1 MCLLLQRLFPFLL
14 CFPCG
19 GALGVIDF
27 EKELWPI
34 LLERCVECHK
44 APFEQAGRLKE
55 PKAGLRLDGAAHIL
69 RGSDD
74 GLVLSANH
82 PSRSSLYTRTILPF
96 DDADHMPP
104 KGDPLTRKQKE
115 IIRKWI
121 AQGADF
127 GTWEGATDGL
137 DELASQSDEAEYIP
151 EHLRFFE
158 ELSQGLKPLPKQT
171 LDELSAETG
180 LLVRPIG
187 LGSPLLE
194 VRVVS
199 SAHSVTDKAIKALSP
214 LSRHLAKLDLTGAHL
229 SKQAC
234 KWIGSFKTLTHLSL
248 RRSNISDEGLKELRE
263 LSSLQN
269 LNLTETKL
277 TDSGADFLVRMTSLQ
292 NLYLWQ
298 SGISEKKRE
307 LLRARLKGVE
317 VTP

>member
-1 MCLLLQRLFPFLL
+1 VYSSVQRLLTFILLLPH
-14 CFPCG
+14 G

-127 GTWEGATDGL
+127 GSWEGATDGL
-137 DELASQSDEAEYIP
+137 DELASQSDKPEYIP
-151 EHLRFFE
+151 EHLGFFK

-171 LDELSAETG
+171 LDKLAAETG

-187 LGSPLLE
+187 VGSPLVE

-199 SAHSVTDKAIKALSP
+199 SAHSVTEKSIKALSP
-214 LSRHLAKLDLTGAHL
+214 LTRHMAKLDLTGAEL
-229 SKQAC
+229 SEQAC
-234 KWIGSFKTLTHLSL
+234 KRIGSFKKLTHLSL
-248 RRSNISDEGLKELRE
+248 RRSNLSDQGLKELRG

-269 LNLTETKL
+269 LNLTETQL
-277 TDSGADFLVRMTSLQ
+277 TDSGADFLVRMPSLQ
-292 NLYLWQ
+292 NLSLWQ
-298 SGISEKKRE
+298 SGISEKKRDF
-307 LLRARLKGVE
+307 LRSRLKGVE